1 MCDGMLARRRDLVT
15 AVPSKTGW
23 WACTLQK
30 VDPAAR
36 DLFFADHK
44 LCSMVVA
51 SHTVHAASTAR
62 L

>member
-1 MCDGMLARRRDLVT
+1 MCDGCSLAGADLVT

-23 WACTLQK
+23 CACTLQK